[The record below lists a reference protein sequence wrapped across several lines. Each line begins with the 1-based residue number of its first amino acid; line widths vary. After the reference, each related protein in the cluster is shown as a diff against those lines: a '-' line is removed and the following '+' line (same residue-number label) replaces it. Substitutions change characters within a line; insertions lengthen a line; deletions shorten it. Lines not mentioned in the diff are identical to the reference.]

1 MYWDDSEKIDEV
13 GEDGLE
19 SGRLK
24 ERVNVEL
31 ERGEDCFEER
41 AEVG

>member
-1 MYWDDSEKIDEV
+1 MCWDDSEKIDDV
-13 GEDGLE
+13 GEEGLE

-24 ERVNVEL
+24 ESVKVEL
-31 ERGEDCFEER
+31 ERGEDGFGER